1 MYYDE
6 IINMTL
12 IQADTPTS
20 ANTLAQTKIG
30 SGLELLDQ
38 GVLIIGNGLMGLG
51 LAQLCASHGL
61 KVRVLCRTTASANVA
76 RTKLKA
82 RIARNAAKGIISLD
96 ESDTV
101 FGRISFS
108 TELETFTPKAQATYR
123 CAFPERFIIESIA
136 ESVTAKQEVIHR
148 VSEKM
153 HDDCL
158 IATNTSSLSVRTI
171 AEACRKQAQ
180 CLGMHFF
187 NPPTQMELVEIVRH
201 SKLDPNYL
209 QHAKS
214 IAKTL
219 KKEVIVVN
227 DSPGFA
233 SSRLGIVQGLEAMR
247 MLEQG
252 VSSAEEIDKAMTFG
266 YKHPVGPLKLTDMVG
281 LDIRL
286 KIAEHLYRSL
296 GGDQFRPP
304 QVLKDMVADGRL
316 GRKSGQGFY
325 TWQR

>member
-1 MYYDE
+1 MYYSLCKVKL
-6 IINMTL
+6 T
-12 IQADTPTS
+12 
-20 ANTLAQTKIG
+20 QTKRE
-30 SGLELLDQ
+30 SGLTLLRH
-38 GVLIIGNGLMGLG
+38 GVLIIGNGSMGLG

-61 KVRVLCRTTASANVA
+61 DVRVLCRTTASSNVA
-76 RTKLKA
+76 RAKLKA
-82 RIARNAAKGIISLD
+82 RIARNAAKGIIPLD
-96 ESDTV
+96 ESQQVID
-101 FGRISFS
+101 RISFC
-108 TELETFTPKAQATYR
+108 TKLDVDTPGAQSEDDSI
-123 CAFPERFIIESIA
+123 FPERFIIESIT
-136 ESVTAKQEVIHR
+136 ESISAKQEIIHQ
-148 VSEKM
+148 VSTQM
-153 HDDCL
+153 HDECL
-158 IATNTSSLSVRTI
+158 FATNTSSLSIR
-171 AEACRKQAQ
+171 ALSEACRKQDQ
-180 CLGMHFF
+180 FLGMHFF

-201 SKLDPNYL
+201 SKLNANYL
-209 QHAKS
+209 QYAKL
-214 IAKTL
+214 IAKNL

-304 QVLKDMVADGRL
+304 QILKDMVTDGRL
-316 GRKSGQGFY
+316 GRKTGQGFY
-325 TWQR
+325 VWER

>member
-1 MYYDE
+1 M
-6 IINMTL
+6 
-12 IQADTPTS
+12 S
-20 ANTLAQTKIG
+20 AN
-30 SGLELLDQ
+30 GLSLLKH
-38 GVLIIGNGLMGLG
+38 GILVIGNGHMGLG
-51 LAQLCASHGL
+51 LAQLGAAHGIN
-61 KVRVLCRTTASANVA
+61 VRILCRTNATSNVA

-82 RIARNAAKGIISLD
+82 RIARNAAKGIIPLE
-96 ESDTV
+96 ESKNIAS
-101 FGRISFS
+101 RITFC
-108 TELETFTPKAQATYR
+108 TELETLTTDAQSKHG
-123 CAFPERFIIESIA
+123 CAFEERFVIETIT
-136 ESVTAKQEVIHR
+136 ESMTAKQEIIHN
-148 VSEKM
+148 VSSQM
-153 HDDCL
+153 HEDCL
-158 IATNTSSLSVRTI
+158 FATNTSSLSVRTL
-171 AEACRKQAQ
+171 AEACRKQEQ
-180 CLGMHFF
+180 FLGMHFF

-201 SKLDPNYL
+201 GKLDATYL
-209 QHAKS
+209 QYARV
-214 IAKTL
+214 IAQHL
-219 KKEVIVVN
+219 SKEVIVVN

-304 QVLKDMVADGRL
+304 QILKDMVADGRL

-325 TWQR
+325 TWDR